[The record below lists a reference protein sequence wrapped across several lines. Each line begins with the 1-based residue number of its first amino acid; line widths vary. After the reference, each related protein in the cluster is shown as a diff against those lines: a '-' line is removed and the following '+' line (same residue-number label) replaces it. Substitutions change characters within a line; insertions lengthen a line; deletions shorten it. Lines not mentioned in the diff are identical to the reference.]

1 MAYDTDNVFAQI
13 LEGKMPA
20 HKVFENEHT
29 FAFMDIMPVSVG
41 HTLIIPKAEAENIF
55 DLENEPGSEVFQT
68 TKKIA
73 HAIQASLKPS
83 GLILTQLNGTDAGQ
97 TVFHY
102 HMHII
107 PVYEKMPLRMHGKEV
122 EDCEVLAKTAKII
135 EQALIDMDS
144 GLTRQKW
151 KSQSNLSTIIQ
162 C

>member
-1 MAYDTDNVFAQI
+1 
-13 LEGKMPA
+13 MPA

-73 HAIQASLKPS
+73 HAIQASLKPT

-122 EDCEVLAKTAKII
+122 EDSDALAKTAKII
-135 EQALIDMDS
+135 EQAVIDMDS
-144 GLTRQKW
+144 G
-151 KSQSNLSTIIQ
+151 
-162 C
+162 

>member
-20 HKVFENEHT
+20 HKVFENDKT
-29 FAFMDIMPVSVG
+29 LAFLDIMPVSVG

-55 DLENEPGSEVFQT
+55 DLDNEPGSEVFET

-73 HAIQASLKPS
+73 HAIQASLKPT
-83 GLILTQLNGTDAGQ
+83 GAIITQLNGADAGQ

-107 PVYEKMPLRMHGKEV
+107 PVYEKMPLRMHGKEI
-122 EDCEVLAKTAKII
+122 EDSEALAKTAKII
-135 EQALIDMDS
+135 KQAVVDISVD
-144 GLTRQKW
+144 
-151 KSQSNLSTIIQ
+151 
-162 C
+162 

>member
-20 HKVFENEHT
+20 HRVFENEHT
-29 FAFMDIMPVSVG
+29 LAFLDIMPVSVG
-41 HTLIIPKAEAENIF
+41 HTLIVPKVEAENIF
-55 DLENEPGSEVFQT
+55 ELEHGPGSEVFIA
-68 TKKIA
+68 TKRVA
-73 HAIQASLKPS
+73 HAIQASLKPT

-122 EDCEVLAKTAKII
+122 EDSEVLAKTAKII
-135 EQALIDMDS
+135 EQAVIDMDS
-144 GLTRQKW
+144 G
-151 KSQSNLSTIIQ
+151 
-162 C
+162 

>member
-1 MAYDTDNVFAQI
+1 MAYDVNNVFAQI

-41 HTLIIPKAEAENIF
+41 HTLIIPKTEAENIF
-55 DLENEPGSEVFQT
+55 DLDNGPGSEVFKT
-68 TKKIA
+68 TKRIA
-73 HAIQASLKPS
+73 HAIQASLKPT

-122 EDCEVLAKTAKII
+122 EDSEVLAKTAKII
-135 EQALIDMDS
+135 EQAVIDMDS
-144 GLTRQKW
+144 G
-151 KSQSNLSTIIQ
+151 
-162 C
+162 